1 MPRLSLVPL
10 AALALAACAQPPD
23 AIAPVAMGDAFAGT
37 PCREAAALLATERQ
51 TLATL
56 SAAQSGAVA
65 GDAIGV
71 LLLGVP
77 LSSVSGGDK
86 AGLIGASKGKIL
98 ALEARVASC

>member
-1 MPRLSLVPL
+1 MKRLALI

-23 AIAPVAMGDAFAGT
+23 AIAPVAMGDAFAAT
-37 PCREAAALLATERQ
+37 SCRDAADLLAAERQ

-56 SAAQSGAVA
+56 SAAQSSAVA

-71 LLLGVP
+71 FILGVP
-77 LSSVSGGDK
+77 LSSLSGADK